1 MDING
6 VLTSSSSLTSALSL
20 LTVLCSSLSCIGLAL
35 SLAIFT
41 VVPGLQSDRTTIH
54 RHLCLTL
61 LLAHLLLLGGLDATQ
76 PPLLCSGVALALH
89 YLLLSSFCWM
99 LVEGCH
105 IYRLL
110 TDVFSH
116 KQFGLLPYYLV
127 GYGLPLLIVLPSLV
141 SSELL
146 SFRGYGS
153 SEYCW
158 LSTTNGFIWAFAG
171 PVAAIVTVNCIIF
184 GLAMSVA
191 RHARSRNTQREKNVV
206 GKSVTW
212 LKGSASLLSILG
224 LGWLTGFLYLT
235 QGLAWTGVVFTVLNS
250 LQGLAIFLL
259 HVAFND
265 QVRHK
270 LRSHLQVKHKKPSN
284 HISVNL
290 PPFQRQFHIFEFRS
304 LSRNTTV
311 KSTMRSRGLDR
322 GRSDLSFTEDTR
334 TQSVSASYSL
344 ELSVSELDKSQGEQ
358 EVVEAKQCQAVEWNN
373 NDRPEPEPEPDY

>member
-20 LTVLCSSLSCIGLAL
+20 LTVLCSSLSCVGLAL
-35 SLAIFT
+35 SLAVFT

-270 LRSHLQVKHKKPSN
+270 LRSHLQAKIYKYT
-284 HISVNL
+284 HISHNL
-290 PPFQRQFHIFEFRS
+290 LHSRDNSTS
-304 LSRNTTV
+304 LS
-311 KSTMRSRGLDR
+311 SAPSLG
-322 GRSDLSFTEDTR
+322 
-334 TQSVSASYSL
+334 TQ
-344 ELSVSELDKSQGEQ
+344 Q
-358 EVVEAKQCQAVEWNN
+358 
-373 NDRPEPEPEPDY
+373 

>member
-1 MDING
+1 MKSIGEKKPGLEIFHPLSFILKLPFVLVHSICRCSCSHLTNFAVLMDING
-6 VLTSSSSLTSALSL
+6 VLTSSTSLTSALSL
-20 LTVLCSSLSCIGLAL
+20 LTVLCSTLSCAGLAL
-35 SLAIFT
+35 SLAVFS

-116 KQFGLLPYYLV
+116 KQFGLLPYYLI

-153 SEYCW
+153 SKYCW

-270 LRSHLQVKHKKPSN
+270 LRSHLQASRQQTLSH
-284 HISVNL
+284 HL
-290 PPFQRQFHIFEFRS
+290 PLFRDNSIS
-304 LSRNTTV
+304 LS
-311 KSTMRSRGLDR
+311 SALSRG
-322 GRSDLSFTEDTR
+322 
-334 TQSVSASYSL
+334 TQQSRV
-344 ELSVSELDKSQGEQ
+344 Q
-358 EVVEAKQCQAVEWNN
+358 
-373 NDRPEPEPEPDY
+373 

>member
-6 VLTSSSSLTSALSL
+6 VLTSSYSLTSALSL
-20 LTVLCSSLSCIGLAL
+20 LTVLCSSLSCVGLAL
-35 SLAIFT
+35 SLAVFT
-41 VVPGLQSDRTTIH
+41 LVPGLQSDRTTIH

-89 YLLLSSFCWM
+89 YLLLSAFSWM

-127 GYGLPLLIVLPSLV
+127 GYGLPLLVVLPSLL

-146 SFRGYGS
+146 RFRGYGS

-158 LSTTNGFIWAFAG
+158 LSTNHGFIWAFAG

-184 GLAMSVA
+184 SLAMSVA

-235 QGLAWTGVVFTVLNS
+235 QGLAWTGVLFTILNS
-250 LQGLAIFLL
+250 MQGLAIFLL

-265 QVRHK
+265 QVRKK
-270 LRSHLQVKHKKPSN
+270 LRSHLQARKTSEN
-284 HISVNL
+284 LTCLITSCFSETISHL
-290 PPFQRQFHIFEFRS
+290 
-304 LSRNTTV
+304 
-311 KSTMRSRGLDR
+311 
-322 GRSDLSFTEDTR
+322 
-334 TQSVSASYSL
+334 
-344 ELSVSELDKSQGEQ
+344 
-358 EVVEAKQCQAVEWNN
+358 
-373 NDRPEPEPEPDY
+373 

>member
-20 LTVLCSSLSCIGLAL
+20 LTVLCSSLSCVGLAL
-35 SLAIFT
+35 SLAVFS

-127 GYGLPLLIVLPSLV
+127 GYVLPLLIVLPSLV

-158 LSTTNGFIWAFAG
+158 LSTTNGFVWAFAA

-235 QGLAWTGVVFTVLNS
+235 KGLAWTGVVFTLLNS

-270 LRSHLQVKHKKPSN
+270 LRSHLQAKQIFISS
-284 HISVNL
+284 HISHL
-290 PPFQRQFHIFEFRS
+290 TFPLQRQFHIFEFRS

-322 GRSDLSFTEDTR
+322 GRSDLSFTETDTR
-334 TQSVSASYSL
+334 TQSASFSV

-358 EVVEAKQCQAVEWNN
+358 EVVEAKRPKVEWNN

>member
-20 LTVLCSSLSCIGLAL
+20 LTVLCSSLSCVGLAL
-35 SLAIFT
+35 SLAVFSL
-41 VVPGLQSDRTTIH
+41 VPGLQSDRTTIH

-127 GYGLPLLIVLPSLV
+127 GYALPLLIVLPSLV

-158 LSTTNGFIWAFAG
+158 LSTTNGFVWAFAA

-235 QGLAWTGVVFTVLNS
+235 KGLAWTGVVFTLLNS

-270 LRSHLQVKHKKPSN
+270 LRSHLQAKQIFIS
-284 HISVNL
+284 HISHL
-290 PPFQRQFHIFEFRS
+290 TFPLQRQFHIFEFRS

-322 GRSDLSFTEDTR
+322 GRSDLSFTETDTR
-334 TQSVSASYSL
+334 TQSASFSV

-358 EVVEAKQCQAVEWNN
+358 EVVEAKRPIEWNN
-373 NDRPEPEPEPDY
+373 NNEEGPEPEPEPDY